1 MSRARPLQ
9 GSCNCGR
16 NHYIITVPRDAT
28 EQPVVYFDES
38 SESRRSLATPLTA
51 WLRVPLTWYSS
62 ATTSYF
68 PDESHAS
75 IRRIFTPLHEPS
87 SQRVFCGYCGTH
99 LSFWTEHPPEE
110 AEYMNIT
117 LGSLLND
124 DLQALQELDLLPEAP
139 TPEGTDAPGQF
150 TMSGGLG
157 QGDSSAVEASA
168 QQAIQPVTRTQRS
181 GRSGGLTWFEEML
194 EGSRLG
200 RVQNTRR
207 GVGVTNDGSTRV
219 EWEVSEYVD
228 DGSEAPPTPGSSKR
242 KIEAVT
248 QDDDVRMQH

>member
-28 EQPVVYFDES
+28 EQAVVYFDNS
-38 SESRRSLATPLTA
+38 SESRRSQATPLTA

-62 ATTSYF
+62 ATTSFF

-75 IRRIFTPLHEPS
+75 IRRIFTPLHAPS

-117 LGSLLND
+117 LGSLVNE
-124 DLQALQELDLLPEAP
+124 DLQALQELDLLPDAASS
-139 TPEGTDAPGQF
+139 EGTDDNEQL

-157 QGDSSAVEASA
+157 QDDSTTVDGSTK
-168 QQAIQPVTRTQRS
+168 QQTRPVTRTQRS
-181 GRSGGLTWFEEML
+181 GRTGGLTWFEEML
-194 EGSRLG
+194 DGSRLG

-207 GVGVTNDGSTRV
+207 GIGITNDGSTRV
-219 EWEVSEYVD
+219 EWEVSEYLD
-228 DGSEAPPTPGSSKR
+228 DGSATPGTPTSSKR
-242 KIEAVT
+242 KIEDVA
-248 QDDDVRMQH
+248 QDDDVRMQQ